1 MTVSIVVITAGLSQ
15 PSSSRLLADRLA
27 HSVAN
32 ALGGLGEHADVTVV
46 ELRDHAADLA
56 NHFVT
61 GFPAPKLA
69 TVLRQVAEADAL
81 IAVSPIF
88 SASYSG
94 LFKMFFDVLEPDV
107 LAGKPVLIGAT
118 GGTARHSLAL
128 EYALRPLF
136 TYLHAIVVPTGVFA
150 APEDWA
156 SENVLATRLQRAGDE
171 LARLI
176 TNRPAAA
183 RPDADVVPFEQLL
196 RRGRRNADGG

>member
-1 MTVSIVVITAGLSQ
+1 VTASVVVVTAGLSQ

-27 HSVAN
+27 QSVSN
-32 ALGGLGEHADVTVV
+32 AMGELGENADITVV
-46 ELRDHAADLA
+46 ELRDHAKDLA

-69 TVLRQVAEADAL
+69 AVLHQVTDADAV

-94 LFKMFFDVLEPDV
+94 LFKMFFDVLEVDA
-107 LAGKPVLIGAT
+107 LAGKPVLVGAT

-136 TYLHAIVVPTGVFA
+136 TYLHAVVAPTAIFA

-156 SENVLATRLQRAGDE
+156 SENVLAERLARAGDE

-176 TNRPAAA
+176 TNRPASA
-183 RPDADVVPFEQLL
+183 RSGADVVPFERLL
-196 RRGRRNADGG
+196 QRGRNG

>member
-1 MTVSIVVITAGLSQ
+1 MTVSIVVVTAGLSQ

-27 HSVAN
+27 RSATN
-32 ALGGLGEHADVTVV
+32 ALGELGKHAEVSVV
-46 ELRDHAADLA
+46 EVRDHAKDLA
-56 NHFVT
+56 NHVVT

-69 TVLRQVAEADAL
+69 AVLQQATDADAL

-94 LFKMFFDVLEPDV
+94 LFKMFFDVLELDV
-107 LAGKPVLIGAT
+107 LRGKPVLIGAT

-156 SENVLATRLQRAGDE
+156 SENVLAERLQRAGDE
-171 LARLI
+171 LASLI
-176 TNRPAAA
+176 TSRPAASSDRSA
-183 RPDADVVPFEQLL
+183 EVVPFERLL
-196 RRGRRNADGG
+196 QRGRHA

>member
-1 MTVSIVVITAGLSQ
+1 MSASIVVITAGVSQ

-27 HSVAN
+27 QAVGN
-32 ALGGLGEHADVTVV
+32 ALGGLGESADITVV
-46 ELRDHAADLA
+46 ELREHAKDLA

-61 GFPAPKLA
+61 GFGAPKLTA
-69 TVLRQVAEADAL
+69 VLQQVAEADAV

-94 LFKMFFDVLEPDV
+94 LFKMFFDVLEQDA
-107 LAGKPVLIGAT
+107 LTGKPVLIGAT

-136 TYLHAIVVPTGVFA
+136 SYLHAVVVPTAVFA

-156 SENVLATRLQRAGDE
+156 SENVLADRLDRAADE

-176 TNRPAAA
+176 TNRPAAGA
-183 RPDADVVPFEQLL
+183 HSEAEVVPFERLL
-196 RRGRRNADGG
+196 QRGRNA

>member
-1 MTVSIVVITAGLSQ
+1 MSASIVVITAGLSQ

-27 HSVAN
+27 QAAGN
-32 ALGGLGEHADVTVV
+32 ALGELGENADVTVV
-46 ELRDHAADLA
+46 ELRDHATDLA

-69 TVLRQVAEADAL
+69 AVLRQVTEADAL

-94 LFKMFFDVLEPDV
+94 LFKMFFDVLEIDA
-107 LAGKPVLIGAT
+107 LNGKPVLIGAT

-136 TYLHAIVVPTGVFA
+136 SYLHAIVVPTAIFA

-156 SENVLATRLQRAGDE
+156 SENVLADRLTRAGDE
-171 LARLI
+171 LARLV
-176 TNRPAAA
+176 TNRPSSA
-183 RPDADVVPFEQLL
+183 RGAEAEVVPFERLL
-196 RRGRRNADGG
+196 QRGRNA